1 LELEAVSS
9 FGEHEMSSV
18 LRKSRAGSNIFRHA
32 FAWLMIAFSIFPI
45 YVVLTSSLSS
55 SGSLSQSIIPTEI
68 NWLNY
73 ERLFTDPDV
82 PFMRWMLNSLVLA
95 GVTAALSVLIG
106 IFAAFAFSRLKYRGR
121 KASQQA
127 LLLVQ
132 VFPSFL
138 ALAAIYVIMER
149 IYRVFPA
156 IGLGTLGGLLLVYLG
171 ASMGANA
178 WLLKGFLDSIPM
190 ELDEAAKIDGA
201 SPVQIF
207 WQIFLPLTRPILI
220 VVALLSFIG
229 TFNEF
234 ILASIFLQD
243 LESRTIA
250 VGLQTFVSA
259 QFGQNWGA
267 FAAGSVLASIPL
279 VALFLSLQK
288 YIVGGVTTGAVK
300 G

>member
-1 LELEAVSS
+1 MTTVIREKLTRKPRRTSS
-9 FGEHEMSSV
+9 
-18 LRKSRAGSNIFRHA
+18 NWFRHA
-32 FAWLMIAFSIFPI
+32 FAWFMIAFSIFPI
-45 YVVLTSSLSS
+45 YVVITSSLST
-55 SGSLSQSIIPTEI
+55 SGALSQSIIPAEI
-68 NWLNY
+68 NWSNY
-73 ERLFTDPDV
+73 ERLFTDEQV
-82 PFMRWMLNSLVLA
+82 PFLVWMGNSLLLA
-95 GVTAALSVLIG
+95 TVNAVLSVLIG
-106 IFAAFAFSRLKYRGR
+106 ILAAFAFSRLKYRGR
-121 KASQQA
+121 KQSLQM
-127 LLLVQ
+127 LLLIQ
-132 VFPSFL
+132 VFPNFL

-149 IYRVFPA
+149 IYRVFPE

-201 SPVQIF
+201 SPAQIF
-207 WQIFLPLTRPILI
+207 WQVFLPLTTPILI

-243 LESRTIA
+243 IESRTIA
-250 VGLQTFVSA
+250 VGLQSFVSS

-279 VALFLSLQK
+279 VALFLGLQR
-288 YIVGGVTTGAVK
+288 YIVGGVTSGAVK

>member
-1 LELEAVSS
+1 MTTLS
-9 FGEHEMSSV
+9 FGKRQS
-18 LRKSRAGSNIFRHA
+18 LGGSNLFRHA
-32 FAWLMIAFSIFPI
+32 FAWFMIAFSIFPI
-45 YVVLTSSLSS
+45 YVVLTSSVST
-55 SGSLSQSIIPTEI
+55 SGALSQSIVPTEI
-68 NWLNY
+68 SWVNY
-73 ERLFTDPDV
+73 ERLFIDEQV
-82 PFMRWMLNSLVLA
+82 AFLVWMGNSLLLA
-95 GVTAALSVLIG
+95 GLNAVLSVLIG
-106 IFAAFAFSRLKYRGR
+106 ILAAFAFSRLRYRGR
-121 KASQQA
+121 KQSLQL

-132 VFPSFL
+132 VFPNFL

-149 IYRVFPA
+149 IYRVFPE

-190 ELDEAAKIDGA
+190 ELDEAARIDGA
-201 SPVQIF
+201 SPSQVF
-207 WQIFLPLTRPILI
+207 WQVFLPLTTPILI

-243 LESRTIA
+243 IESRTIA
-250 VGLQTFVSA
+250 VGLQSFVSS

-288 YIVGGVTTGAVK
+288 YIVGGVTSGAVK

>member
-1 LELEAVSS
+1 MTMAVR
-9 FGEHEMSSV
+9 
-18 LRKSRAGSNIFRHA
+18 LKKSRRPSNLVRHA
-32 FAWLMIAFSIFPI
+32 FAWLMIAFSLFPI
-45 YVVLTSSLSS
+45 YVVLTSSVST
-55 SGSLSQSIIPTEI
+55 SGALSQAIIPTEI
-68 NWLNY
+68 NFKNY
-73 ERLFTDPDV
+73 ERLFTDEQV
-82 PFMRWMLNSLVLA
+82 PFLRWTLNSLLIA
-95 GVTAALSVLIG
+95 GANAVISVLIG
-106 IFAAFAFSRLKYRGR
+106 ILAAFAFSRLKYRGR
-121 KASQQA
+121 KQSLQG

-132 VFPSFL
+132 VFPNFL

-149 IYRVFPA
+149 IYRVFPE
-156 IGLGTLGGLLLVYLG
+156 IGIGTLGGLLLVYLG

-201 SPVQIF
+201 SPAQIF
-207 WQIFLPLTRPILI
+207 WQIFLPLTTPILI

-250 VGLQTFVSA
+250 VGLQTFVGA

-288 YIVGGVTTGAVK
+288 YIVGGVTSGAVK

>member
-1 LELEAVSS
+1 MTTSIIGKLT
-9 FGEHEMSSV
+9 
-18 LRKSRAGSNIFRHA
+18 RKPSRVPSNWFSHA
-32 FAWLMIAFSIFPI
+32 FAWFMIAFSIFPI
-45 YVVLTSSLSS
+45 YVVITSSLST
-55 SGSLSQSIIPTEI
+55 SGALSQSIIPTEI
-68 NWLNY
+68 NWINY
-73 ERLFTDPDV
+73 ERLFTDDQV
-82 PFMRWMLNSLVLA
+82 PFLTWMGNSLLLA
-95 GVTAALSVLIG
+95 GVNAVLSVFIG
-106 IFAAFAFSRLKYRGR
+106 ILAAFAFSRLQYRG
-121 KASQQA
+121 KKQSLQM

-132 VFPSFL
+132 VFPNFL
-138 ALAAIYVIMER
+138 ALAAIYVIMEQ
-149 IYRVFPA
+149 IYRVFPG

-190 ELDEAAKIDGA
+190 ELDEAARIDGA
-201 SPVQIF
+201 SPSQIF
-207 WQIFLPLTRPILI
+207 WQVFLPLTTPILV

-243 LESRTIA
+243 IESRTIA
-250 VGLQTFVSA
+250 VGLQSFVSS

-288 YIVGGVTTGAVK
+288 YIVGGVTSGAVK

>member
-1 LELEAVSS
+1 MTSTEKQRGKNRDSS
-9 FGEHEMSSV
+9 
-18 LRKSRAGSNIFRHA
+18 NWFRHA
-32 FAWLMIAFSIFPI
+32 FAWLMIIFSIFPI
-45 YVVLTSSLSS
+45 YVVITSSLST
-55 SGSLSQSIIPTEI
+55 SGALSQSIVPAEI
-68 NWLNY
+68 SWVNY
-73 ERLFTDPDV
+73 ERLFTDEQV
-82 PFMRWMLNSLVLA
+82 PFLVWMGNSLVLA
-95 GVTAALSVLIG
+95 GVNAVLSVLIG
-106 IFAAFAFSRLKYRGR
+106 ILAAFAFSRLRYRGR
-121 KASQQA
+121 KQSLQL

-132 VFPSFL
+132 VFPNFL

-149 IYRVFPA
+149 IYRVFPE

-190 ELDEAAKIDGA
+190 ELDEAARIDGA
-201 SPVQIF
+201 SPAQVF
-207 WQIFLPLTRPILI
+207 WQVFLPLTTPILV

-250 VGLQTFVSA
+250 VGLQSFVSS

-288 YIVGGVTTGAVK
+288 YIVGGVTSGAVK